1 MKKKLLF
8 PEDFKTADISLNE
21 ASGKNHSLMMALLI
35 LRWLNGK
42 CFLAVRGSIIL
53 LCLLGTTNAY
63 AVKTKQLYNFN
74 VHEKTLSA
82 ALGMIVK
89 QTGTLVLYPP
99 KLAKE
104 EGINSI
110 VGRYSINDALNI
122 MLKDKDFSAGLTK
135 RGVIVISQNNKNEA
149 SNMKVKE
156 LSLKTKVSTLVAS
169 VALATSAM
177 AQDTNAENTP
187 AAEEN
192 KNSLERIIVTS
203 RRISENLQDIPVSVS
218 SFSADNMEAR
228 GVQNITDL
236 QMFVPNA
243 TLQVGRA
250 TNSTLQAYIRGI
262 GIQDPLWGYEPGV
275 SIYIDEVFM
284 ARPQGAVLDT
294 LDLERI
300 EVLRGPQGTIFGKN
314 TIGGALS
321 FVTKRLDNEAYL
333 NTEVRVGSYNQRDLL
348 ISGATPL
355 IEDKLYIGGS
365 VASVNR
371 DGFGE
376 FVNLNQDNY
385 NKEVVTGR
393 IKLEATPTNDWFL
406 RLTLDKTKDDTNAKG
421 SHRLTGSVIPG
432 FEDEKPLSNVYDSAG
447 IEPYQ
452 NQVINKGASLLAEWE
467 INDNWAFKSI
477 TAKRF
482 GDTPMTNIDA
492 DGSKAQSLGVPVIY
506 SDEQFTQEFQVNYGD
521 DKLSGVAGVF
531 YFNGDSGGVYGVIL
545 GEQLVM
551 PTDYTIETGGTLKTE
566 SFAAYAQGSYQ
577 LDEQWSVTLGAR
589 VTYDEKKAH
598 FFQKHYHHLR
608 YPWDAAETPDNVSSE
623 FKNSESWNEFTPY
636 IGTEY
641 KFNDST
647 MVYVNYRSGY
657 KAGGFDP
664 RANLEDNPNADKPF
678 DPEIVDTYEFGIK
691 TDLLDETLRINAAVF
706 YNDYTDQQLDLVTFN
721 DLGNQVTEVLNAGT
735 SYTQGV
741 ELETTWL
748 ASDNLT
754 LHFNIGYLDADY
766 ESIEVVDENGDID
779 DIADEFQFANT
790 PKVTSNLGFTYLNE
804 INSWNLS
811 INGDW
816 AFRDE
821 VKLDSKLATLTQESY
836 SLFNL
841 GVSVESPDGDWRIS
855 LNGRNLTDEEYLVA
869 NYHSLDFGLDPNI
882 VGFYGSP
889 RTVTLSVR
897 YSM

>member
-1 MKKKLLF
+1 MKKKLF
-8 PEDFKTADISLNE
+8 PPEDFKSTDISLNV
-21 ASGKNHSLMMALLI
+21 ASGKNHFLMMALLI
-35 LRWLNGK
+35 LRWLSGRHFFINNAK
-42 CFLAVRGSIIL
+42 IIL
-53 LCLLGTTNAY
+53 FYLFFTTNAY
-63 AVKTKQLYNFN
+63 ATKTKQLYNFD
-74 VHEKTLSA
+74 VHEKTFSA
-82 ALGMIVK
+82 ALDRIVK

-110 VGRYSINDALNI
+110 VGRYSINEALNI
-122 MLKDKDFSAGLTK
+122 MLKHKSFSAGLTK

-149 SNMKVKE
+149 SNMKEKD

-169 VALATSAM
+169 IALATSAM
-177 AQDTNAENTP
+177 AQDTNVDNTI
-187 AAEEN
+187 AVEEN
-192 KNSLERIIVTS
+192 KNTLERIIVTS

-218 SFSADNMEAR
+218 SFSAKNMEAR

-300 EVLRGPQGTIFGKN
+300 EVLRGPQGTVFGKN

-321 FVTKRLDNEAYL
+321 FVTKRLDNEGYL
-333 NTEVRVGSYNQRDLL
+333 NTELRVGSYNQRDLI

-355 IEDKLYIGGS
+355 IDDKFYFGGS

-393 IKLEATPTNDWFL
+393 IKLEATPTNDWFI

-421 SHRLTGSVIPG
+421 SHRLTGSTIPG

-452 NQVINKGASLLAEWE
+452 NQVINKGVSLLAEWE
-467 INDNWAFKSI
+467 INNNWAFKSI

-506 SDEQFTQEFQVNYGD
+506 SDEQFTQEFQVSYGD

-531 YFNGDSGGVYGVIL
+531 YFNGDSGGVYGVVL

-589 VTYDEKKAH
+589 VTYDEKSAH
-598 FFQKHYHHLR
+598 FFQKHYYHLR
-608 YPWDAAETPDNVSSE
+608 YPWDAAETPDNISSE
-623 FKNSESWNEFTPY
+623 FENSESWNEFTPY

-641 KFNDST
+641 KVNDAT
-647 MVYVNYRSGY
+647 MVYVNYR
-657 KAGGFDP
+657 
-664 RANLEDNPNADKPF
+664 NADKPF
-678 DPEIVDTYEFGIK
+678 DPETVDTYEFGIK
-691 TDLLDETLRINAAVF
+691 SDLLDGSLRINAAVF

-741 ELETTWL
+741 EVETTWL
-748 ASDNLT
+748 VSDKLT
-754 LHFNIGYLDADY
+754 LHFNMGYLDADY
-766 ESIEVVDENGDID
+766 ESIKVIDENGDED

-790 PKVTSNLGFTYLNE
+790 PKITSNLGFTYLNE
-804 INSWNLS
+804 INNWNLS

-841 GVSVESPDGDWRIS
+841 GASVESPNGQWRIS

-897 YSM
+897 YSL

>member
-1 MKKKLLF
+1 MKKIF
-8 PEDFKTADISLNE
+8 FTPVVFSSADISLYE
-21 ASGKNHSLMMALLI
+21 ASGKSYFLLKILLI
-35 LRWLNGK
+35 LRYLSCNPFFTNIGK
-42 CFLAVRGSIIL
+42 IVLFSLIF
-53 LCLLGTTNAY
+53 TTNVY
-63 AVKTKQLYNFN
+63 ATKSKQLYNFN
-74 VHEKTLSA
+74 VHEDVFSA
-82 ALGMIVK
+82 ALDLIVK
-89 QTGTLVLYPP
+89 QTDTLVLYPP
-99 KLAKE
+99 ELAKE
-104 EGINSI
+104 QGINSI
-110 VGRYSINDALNI
+110 DGRYSIDEALNI

-149 SNMKVKE
+149 SKMRKKY
-156 LSLKTKVSTLVAS
+156 LPIKTKVSTLVAS
-169 VALATSAM
+169 IAIATSAM
-177 AQDTNAENTP
+177 AQDS
-187 AAEEN
+187 
-192 KNSLERIIVTS
+192 SLENSAGVEESKNTLEKIIVTS

-250 TNSTLQAYIRGI
+250 SNSTLQAYIRGI

-333 NTEVRVGSYNQRDLL
+333 NTELRVGSYNQKDLI

-355 IEDKLYIGGS
+355 IEDKLYFGGS
-365 VASVNR
+365 IASINR

-393 IKLEATPTNDWFL
+393 IKLEATPTNDLFL
-406 RLTLDKTKDDTNAKG
+406 RLTLDKTKDDSNAKG
-421 SHRLTGSVIPG
+421 SHRLTGSSVPG
-432 FEDEKPLSNVYDSAG
+432 FEDEKPLSNIYDSAG

-467 INDNWAFKSI
+467 INDNWSAKSI

-482 GDTPMTNIDA
+482 GDTPMTNIDG
-492 DGSKAQSLGVPVIY
+492 DGSKAQTLGVPVIY
-506 SDEQFTQEFQVNYGD
+506 KDDQFTQEFQVNYRD
-521 DKLSGVAGVF
+521 DKLSGVAGLF

-551 PTDYTIETGGTLKTE
+551 PSDYTIETGGTIKTK
-566 SFAAYAQGSYQ
+566 SFAAYTQGSYK

-589 VTYDEKKAH
+589 VTYDKKTAN
-598 FFQKHYHHLR
+598 FFQKHYFHVR
-608 YPWDAAETPDNVSSE
+608 YPWDASETADLVTSE
-623 FKNSESWNEFTPY
+623 FENSESWNEFTPY

-641 KFNDST
+641 KLDDAT
-647 MVYVNYRSGY
+647 MVYANYRSGY

-664 RANLEDNPNADKPF
+664 RANLADNPNADKPF

-691 TDLLDETLRINAAVF
+691 SDLLDDRLRINAAIF

-721 DLGNQVTEVLNAGT
+721 DLGNQVTEVLNAGN

-741 ELETTWL
+741 EVETTFL
-748 ASDNLT
+748 ATDNLT
-754 LHFNIGYLDADY
+754 FHFNVGYLDADY
-766 ESIEVVDENGDID
+766 DSIEVIDANGDLD

-804 INSWNLS
+804 INNWYLS

-821 VKLDSKLATLTQESY
+821 VKLDSKLATLTQGAY

-841 GVSVESPDGDWRIS
+841 GASVESPDGQWRIS
-855 LNGRNLTDEEYLVA
+855 LNGRNLTNEEYLVA
-869 NYHSLDFGLDPNI
+869 NYHSLDFGNDPNI
-882 VGFYGSP
+882 GGFYGSP
-889 RTVTLSVR
+889 RTLTLSVR
-897 YSM
+897 YSL